1 MTNKLTKPSTKKTP
15 TKTSPK
21 TKITSASNL
30 SSNEKTIVM
39 TTKVGVV
46 GLGIMGSSIATNLH
60 SAGFEVF
67 GFDPSKEQQKLL
79 KKVGITICDQV
90 SQVAQSCDY
99 ILLSLPSVYALKA
112 VSEEIAANAKK
123 GTIVAELG
131 TLPHDAK
138 EAARVLLATKG
149 IILLDCPLSGTGAQA
164 ITRDLAVYASG
175 DKKAITKMDSVFEG
189 FARARYNVG
198 EFGQGMKMK
207 LVANHLVAIHNVAAA
222 EAILL
227 GAEMGLDANQVVEV
241 IGDGAGS
248 SRMFQVRGPSMANRT
263 WNVATM
269 KIEVWAKDMHLI
281 GEAIKSYNVPAPLFS
296 SCMPIYHAAAALG
309 HQKDDTAVVYKVLEN
324 WSTSAVKK
332 APIKSPKKGSKS

>member
-1 MTNKLTKPSTKKTP
+1 MTTKSSISLAKKAP
-15 TKTSPK
+15 TKSVAAKKAPSK
-21 TKITSASNL
+21 PVNL
-30 SSNEKTIVM
+30 SPIA
-39 TTKVGVV
+39 TKVGVV

-60 SAGFEVF
+60 TSGFSVF

-79 KKVGITICDQV
+79 KKVGITICQQV
-90 SQVAQSCDY
+90 SDVAKECDFL
-99 ILLSLPSVYALKA
+99 LLSLPSVYALKA

-138 EAARVLLATKG
+138 ETARALLATKG

-164 ITRDLAVYASG
+164 KTRDLAVYASG
-175 DKKAITKMDSVFEG
+175 DKTAITKMDPVFEG

-263 WNVATM
+263 WHEATM

-324 WSTSAVKK
+324 WSTSANK
-332 APIKSPKKGSKS
+332 APVKTKKVSKSK